1 MRIAICD
8 DQEAI
13 RNRLFQSIKSYFINN
28 EITNPTITLFS
39 DAISL
44 LDSIKQKNFY
54 DIIFLD
60 IDMPQLS
67 GMDCAKE
74 IRRLSSDNIIVFVTN
89 YSEYMPNA
97 FTVEAFG
104 FIVKDRLC
112 QKLPEVLDRCLLKY
126 QKLHSNILFVSKKR
140 QINLI
145 PREIIYVS
153 SYLRS
158 VTFHLVSG
166 EEIELTYQIKE
177 CDAKLAPFDF
187 FFFLHSILVN
197 LSYVSEIQ
205 DKTLILK
212 VPMQKKRIELPIGGK
227 YYDSFIETFMFSKTR
242 KGVL

>member
-1 MRIAICD
+1 MLPCS
-8 DQEAI
+8 
-13 RNRLFQSIKSYFINN
+13 FCKSYFINN

-97 FTVEAFG
+97 FTVEAFD

-112 QKLPEVLDRCLLKY
+112 QKLPFT
-126 QKLHSNILFVSKKR
+126 I
-140 QINLI
+140 
-145 PREIIYVS
+145 
-153 SYLRS
+153 
-158 VTFHLVSG
+158 
-166 EEIELTYQIKE
+166 
-177 CDAKLAPFDF
+177 F
-187 FFFLHSILVN
+187 FFIMV
-197 LSYVSEIQ
+197 YE
-205 DKTLILK
+205 K
-212 VPMQKKRIELPIGGK
+212 G
-227 YYDSFIETFMFSKTR
+227 FMEKF
-242 KGVL
+242 VLLC